1 MRVPA
6 LIVVIV
12 VAQLG
17 AANTAK
23 KKAAGKK
30 KAAPA
35 VDATVDAMGSAIDA
49 GSTGAGSTGAGST
62 DADRAKKVFSAYDAD
77 EDGYLRLDELELWN
91 EDNNDDR
98 ATANGKREDVS
109 AQLVMTAMDV
119 GPMDSRVS
127 QAEFAAFVG
136 RMMAKS
142 AQRRAG

>member
-1 MRVPA
+1 M
-6 LIVVIV
+6 VVIV

-17 AANTAK
+17 AATTAK

-30 KAAPA
+30 KAAPI
-35 VDATVDAMGSAIDA
+35 VDATVDAMGSATD
-49 GSTGAGSTGAGST
+49 AGSTGAGST
-62 DADRAKKVFSAYDAD
+62 DAEDRAKKVFSAYDAD